1 MEGQEQVCFR
11 FFVSFSLYCFGSFI
25 TFPSEK
31 MVIPGNG
38 QLQEPTVQVPGMWDL
53 RALVEELREQLLFL
67 SHYERLFFSQELK
80 NMWLLEVKTPK
91 PTKQPKPPGRR
102 RATSLKQIRVGHE
115 DA

>member
-1 MEGQEQVCFR
+1 MEGQEQICFR

-38 QLQEPTVQVPGMWDL
+38 QLQDPTVQVPGMWDL

-67 SHYERLFFSQELK
+67 SHYERLFFSQGLK

-102 RATSLKQIRVGHE
+102 ATSLKQIRVGHE